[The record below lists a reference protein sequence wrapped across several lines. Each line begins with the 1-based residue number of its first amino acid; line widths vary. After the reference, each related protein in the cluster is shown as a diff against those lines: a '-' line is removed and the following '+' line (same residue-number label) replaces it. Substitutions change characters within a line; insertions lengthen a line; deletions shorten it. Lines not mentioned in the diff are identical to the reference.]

1 VFGRVTIVCG
11 LAALLGA
18 AVAMLACSPSP
29 SPPAAAP
36 RVDRVI
42 LVSIDS
48 LRPDHLGSYG
58 YGPPTSPFID
68 ELARDGL
75 VFRRAYSTTSWTLP
89 AHVALLTGLDDYAH
103 AVTDTGF
110 KLSESIQTIAE
121 ELAKAG
127 IRSSGFFSGPFLH
140 PSFGLAQGFDEYVD
154 CTSYAWQGI
163 EASPWVPHDRSHDDV
178 TNPILLTKIAEW
190 LSDREEAAREF
201 VFIHMWDVHYD
212 YIAPEAYVE
221 IFDPDYRGS
230 LNGRDIGASKGL
242 RSGLPDR
249 DLQHLVAQ
257 YDAEI
262 RFTDDT
268 LRGVLRMLE
277 KHGLLERAAVIVT
290 ADHGEETLDHGRWG
304 HGVTLFEEVLQVP
317 LILTIPGHRPAR
329 SQVEGVVSLVDVF
342 PTLCD
347 LFEVECDYRGIG
359 SSLLPHYLEE
369 EPPHTRGDALAELNT
384 SLVKRDLSAIIRGNA
399 KLIRSNRSGRI
410 RYFELG
416 AGDRAEEAIPIR
428 PGQLD
433 RHPPEVSELLEL
445 LDKRTEMALRR
456 GETLRGT
463 GERSASE
470 IDPATREQ
478 LESLGY
484 LE

>member
-1 VFGRVTIVCG
+1 MPIACG
-11 LAALLGA
+11 LAALFGG
-18 AVAMLACSPSP
+18 AVAILACSPSP
-29 SPPAAAP
+29 SPSAATP

-68 ELARDGL
+68 ELGRDGL

-89 AHVALLTGLDDYAH
+89 AHVALFTGLDDYAH
-103 AVTDTGF
+103 TVTDAGF
-110 KLSESIQTIAE
+110 SLSESIQTIAE
-121 ELAKAG
+121 ELGKAG

-140 PSFGLAQGFDEYVD
+140 PSFGLAQGFDEYID
-154 CTSYAWQGI
+154 CTSYAWQGT
-163 EASPWVPHDRSHDDV
+163 ELSPWVPHDRSHDDV
-178 TNPILLTKIAEW
+178 TNPILLEKIGEW
-190 LSDREEAAREF
+190 LSAREDTARDF
-201 VFIHMWDVHYD
+201 VFIHLWDVHYD
-212 YIAPEAYVE
+212 YIAPESYVE

-230 LNGRDIGASKGL
+230 LTGRDISANKSL

-268 LRGVLRMLE
+268 LREILSMFE
-277 KHGLLERAAVIVT
+277 KRGLLRHAAVIVT

-304 HGVTLFEEVLQVP
+304 HGVTLFEEVLRVP
-317 LILTIPGHRPAR
+317 LILSIPGHPPAR
-329 SQVEGVVSLVDVF
+329 SEAAEVVSLVDVF

-347 LFEVECDYRGIG
+347 LFGVDCDYHGIG

-369 EPPHTRGDALAELNT
+369 EPPPGRGDALAELNT
-384 SLVKRDLSAIIRGNA
+384 SVLKRDLSAIIRANG
-399 KLIRSNRSGRI
+399 KLIRSNRSGRT

-416 AGDRAEEAIPIR
+416 ATDTAEKAIPVQ

-433 RHPPEVSELLEL
+433 RHPPEVAGLLEL
-445 LDKRTEMALRR
+445 LNERVETARR
-456 GETLRGT
+456 HGETLRGT
-463 GERSASE
+463 GERPASQ